1 MDTGVGFEP
10 TNNGFAARC
19 IRPDSAIPWLE
30 RSLYL
35 KGRVVMT
42 IGLVFWIVMLLWL
55 VWGVW
60 RNRAN
65 LMGGG
70 DMAIEFLLFL
80 LLGWAAFGP
89 PIRG

>member
-1 MDTGVGFEP
+1 
-10 TNNGFAARC
+10 
-19 IRPDSAIPWLE
+19 
-30 RSLYL
+30 
-35 KGRVVMT
+35 MT

-60 RNRAN
+60 QNRAN
-65 LMGGG
+65 PMGGG
-70 DMAIEFLLFL
+70 GMAIEFLLFL